1 MNMERILVGLVV
13 VGAVAALLRTLF
25 RSLRG
30 GRGRCACGSD
40 CALHRPSS
48 IGNSGNQEGK

>member
-1 MNMERILVGLVV
+1 MERILVGLVV